1 MYLLTVVFGPMAT
14 QWALLFK
21 TKEAAEKAHETASM
35 VPFQNH
41 SPTHFHIN
49 LEDDFGQRLRIAG
62 AAVHGVM
69 LEDMAASQLAHIER
83 ALHQAK
89 MQAKGN
95 KIAQTDPE
103 LREAARGPAVLS
115 PGMHNGPFRP
125 M

>member
-1 MYLLTVVFGPMAT
+1 MYLLTVIFGPMAT

-21 TKEAAEKAHETASM
+21 TKEAAEKAYDSFSIVPLQTHGPTAT
-35 VPFQNH
+35 FA
-41 SPTHFHIN
+41 
-49 LEDDFGQRLRIAG
+49 LEDDFGQRIRLSSAELRGI
-62 AAVHGVM
+62 M